1 MIDTDNHTPD
11 NVRYQCC
18 NPRYIVYEVADD
30 TEAGIWVSITS
41 CICGTPWEDSG
52 VESVVG
58 DDGIA
63 VGSLEVVSRVL
74 PDTWGPV
81 SDESLLTGSSRIG
94 LKAYGFWAM
103 VIIGCSKPGG
113 GSEVE
118 QGSEVRGE
126 FVPANSCDDTVTL
139 DLDSLRMHSRIHPRI
154 P

>member
-1 MIDTDNHTPD
+1 M
-11 NVRYQCC
+11 VCYLCC

-41 CICGTPWEDSG
+41 YICGMAWEDSG

-58 DDGIA
+58 DDEIA
-63 VGSLEVVSRVL
+63 VGFLEVVSRVL

-81 SDESLLTGSSRIG
+81 TDESLLTGGSRVG

-139 DLDSLRMHSRIHPRI
+139 DLNSLRMRSRIHPRI